1 MSPLYTPQKIYPE
14 KLHLSNGPFRFYSKP
29 SLSLLTQIQGLRSHV
44 SSSSSPAPHGNNRA
58 AVHACDSSTRIM
70 LPAVLH
76 RSPCRD
82 RHSSCSPGPV
92 THCRDRLVVAPC
104 RDARAR
110 RRSLDAW
117 NTQETEEH
125 QLAAGGDQARP
136 SVCAGGDQVAAERLY
151 WSRSGGGRA
160 SVPVEIMW
168 RPSVRIGQDQAA
180 AERVRRWRSGRCAG
194 RQVRAACWLRWQA
207 GAAFHASQSRPL
219 TIEQHANAVQQ
230 KQLTPRARRPAAASR
245 PGLLLCGS
253 SPRSLQGSG
262 REDEETPQIDDQ
274 VRTCCMSFRYV

>member
-1 MSPLYTPQKIYPE
+1 MQ
-14 KLHLSNGPFRFYSKP
+14 
-29 SLSLLTQIQGLRSHV
+29 
-44 SSSSSPAPHGNNRA
+44 
-58 AVHACDSSTRIM
+58 
-70 LPAVLH
+70 
-76 RSPCRD
+76 
-82 RHSSCSPGPV
+82 
-92 THCRDRLVVAPC
+92 
-104 RDARAR
+104 
-110 RRSLDAW
+110 
-117 NTQETEEH
+117 
-125 QLAAGGDQARP
+125 RP